1 MAASEA
7 TDQPLGCRVS
17 FGEGQGSLVDGK
29 LLAKGEVLEGELT
42 VTAEEEG
49 EEPEQLE
56 QQGDHRAAIVAGPG
70 PTDQSLGCRTRF
82 WRSTGLRG
90 SRVVD
95 LRHESQLNWPARGS
109 DSSARAPSPTRA
121 YGRTSILVHLM
132 E

>member
-82 WRSTGLRG
+82 WRSTADVAALG
-90 SRVVD
+90 
-95 LRHESQLNWPARGS
+95 
-109 DSSARAPSPTRA
+109 SARCVRCIPTVNA
-121 YGRTSILVHLM
+121 SCPAAVQALS